1 MRKSKK
7 LKRIEAAQRQTRYN
21 KLNKSQKIDLL
32 IARRG
37 DSFKEALR
45 IMNLKEVKTCI

>member
-1 MRKSKK
+1 MKKSKE
-7 LKRIEAAQRQTRYN
+7 LKRIEAKQRQAVYN
-21 KLNKSQKIDLL
+21 ALSGSKKIDLL

-45 IMNLKEVKTCI
+45 IMKLKVIKT

>member
-1 MRKSKK
+1 MRKNKE
-7 LKRIEAAQRQTRYN
+7 LKRIEAVQREARYN
-21 KLNKSQKIDLL
+21 QLNRTQKIDLL

-45 IMNLKEVKTCI
+45 IMNLKEVKKCI